1 MGKQLLHLS
10 TTYTT
15 TRTAHPLIGHKV
27 TDNKVE
33 GRRERQLLVSHM
45 TDEASGEANGDIS
58 LLSWFSWES
67 SQPRIAG
74 EEGTKRLTGN

>member
-45 TDEASGEANGDIS
+45 TDEASGEANGD
-58 LLSWFSWES
+58 
-67 SQPRIAG
+67 G
-74 EEGTKRLTGN
+74 